1 MSALHAN
8 SYKLIARSLGR
19 SLAYIMTDQG
29 LTVAPLAFVVTAK
42 SLRTT
47 PASMLNGSGVSS
59 RLHGWESRTDA
70 TVHRY
75 HRSARRLLEGS
86 RSC

>member
-42 SLRTT
+42 SLCADLAADNPRF
-47 PASMLNGSGVSS
+47 
-59 RLHGWESRTDA
+59 DA
-70 TVHRY
+70 ERFWRVIEATQ
-75 HRSARRLLEGS
+75 LGEQD
-86 RSC
+86 